1 MGMGYAEEPVAVRV
15 RQLEERVLAAG
26 LATDAEL
33 DGMLAGLYAHATPLN
48 GARIVARAWADPDYA
63 GRSSPTVTRPR
74 PSWASIPPTRA
85 VGTGS
90 RPWRTPRART
100 T

>member
-1 MGMGYAEEPVAVRV
+1 MGAGHADQPVAVRV
-15 RQLEERVLAAG
+15 RQLEERLLAAG

-33 DGMLAGLYAHATPLN
+33 DGMLAGLYAHASPLN
-48 GARIVARAWADPDYA
+48 GARIVARAWADPGYA
-63 GRSSPTVTRPR
+63 GRLRATATRPR

-85 VGTGS
+85 AGTGS
-90 RPWRTPRART
+90 RSWRTPRTHT

>member
-1 MGMGYAEEPVAVRV
+1 MGAGHAEQPAAVRV

-33 DGMLAGLYAHATPLN
+33 DAVLARLYAHASPLN
-48 GARIVARAWADPDYA
+48 GARIVARAWSDPGYA
-63 GRSSPTVTRPR
+63 GACSRTATRPR
-74 PSWASIPPTRA
+74 PSWASIPRTRA
-85 VGTGS
+85 AGTGS
-90 RPWRTPRART
+90 RPWRTPPART